1 MSVVWDAELHPTSLK
16 LTALALAD
24 WSNDEGGSLH
34 PSMAAIAQKVSVSRS
49 QAQRL
54 VHQLMERG
62 LLSVLANAKGGHHKA
77 TPRYQLHLAKF
88 AALCPRDR
96 LTVTGSIHAMGTGRM
111 DAMGTG
117 STDAAPGVAPMHRTG
132 STHATQT
139 IIDPSYTERRDAHAA
154 RAPAPDRGSRLPK
167 DWRPSP
173 AEEAFCREHRP
184 TLNPSE
190 VASRFRDYWVA
201 QPGAKGRK
209 ADWAATWRNW
219 VRNERSHSPSG
230 FPLERSSGDLLAID
244 EQLMP
249 VEGGHL

>member
-62 LLSVLANAKGGHHKA
+62 LLSVVANAKGGHHKA
-77 TPRYQLHLAKF
+77 TPRYQLHLAGF

-96 LTVTGSIHAMGTGRM
+96 LPETGRTDATGTGRM
-111 DAMGTG
+111 DATGTG
-117 STDAAPGVAPMHRTG
+117 RTDAAPGVAPMHRTG

-139 IIDPSYTERRDAHAA
+139 IREPSYSEKKDAHAS
-154 RAPAPDRGSRLPK
+154 RAPTAERGSRLP
-167 DWRPSP
+167 DGWQPSP
-173 AEEAFCREHRP
+173 EEEAFCREHRP
-184 TLNPSE
+184 DLKPAD
-190 VASRFRDYWVA
+190 VAARFRDYWVA

-209 ADWAATWRNW
+209 TDWPATWRNW
-219 VRNERSHSPSG
+219 VRNERAQTRPIG
-230 FPLERSSGDLLAID
+230 GLERSACALLDID
-244 EQLMP
+244 AQLMP
-249 VEGGHL
+249 MEGGGR